1 MNNMAEK
8 IETKKETTV
17 KPKVVAETKK
27 TAKPKKDKNKQAMLD
42 ALDVIMY
49 PHLTEKSINNI
60 EVQNKL
66 VFIVK
71 RTASKMD
78 IKHAVETGF
87 EVKVKKVNVLTTTK
101 GLKKAIVSLTP
112 EYSATDIAT
121 KLGMM

>member
-1 MNNMAEK
+1 MAEK
-8 IETKKETTV
+8 I
-17 KPKVVAETKK
+17 ETKK

-42 ALDVIMY
+42 ALDVILY

-101 GLKKAIVSLTP
+101 GLTTAIVSLTP